1 MEYLPPFEFF
11 KTTQALQ
18 LHFKNPSFDWFKT
31 PAIKCHAKTFDA
43 RKDAQLFAYASSKIK
58 TKDIVQFFIANIL
71 AGNKNCVYN
80 VSGEAKDHY
89 QSYVKRIS
97 SLSNSFKEELN
108 KVSDVLEKMNAS
120 SEKMF
125 SVEYQQHP
133 LILKLFLG
141 DKISLE
147 TMVLINK
154 YCRSFIEEYDEKL
167 QNDVIWK
174 KISQRMKKY
183 SPFMDGKDWIAFDAS
198 RIKITWF
205 DFVQDS
211 ELNLL

>member
-1 MEYLPPFEFF
+1 MEYLSPFEFF

-18 LHFKNPSFDWFKT
+18 LHFKNPSFNWFKT
-31 PAIKCHAKTFDA
+31 PAIRCNAKTFDA

-58 TKDIVQFFIANIL
+58 TKDIVQFFLANIL

-80 VSGEAKDHY
+80 VNGEGKENFQLY
-89 QSYVKRIS
+89 TKRIMA
-97 SLSNSFKEELN
+97 LSNSFKEELK
-108 KVSDVLEKMNAS
+108 KVGDVLEKMNAS

-125 SVEYQQHP
+125 FIQHNQHP

-147 TMVLINK
+147 TLVLIEK
-154 YCRSFIEEYDEKL
+154 FCRPFVDDYDVTLEH
-167 QNDVIWK
+167 DVIWK
-174 KISQRMKKY
+174 KISQRIKKY
-183 SPFMDGKDWIAFDAS
+183 SPFMDGKDWIAFEQS